1 VRPIPSF
8 FDENTWRML
17 MLILDS
23 IRRDALIH
31 FDLDSTYYL
40 DNRVG
45 ISGITSIL
53 LRGLICLFFNLFF
66 KLTAAPFHL

>member
-1 VRPIPSF
+1 MYNSQSLSRVVAVVANDAFYNFNKSF
-8 FDENTWRML
+8 E
-17 MLILDS
+17 I
-23 IRRDALIH
+23 
-31 FDLDSTYYL
+31 DSTYYL
-40 DNRVG
+40 NDSVA